1 MYGKDGKWYK
11 NDHDGLNDMWAAN
24 SRWNQQERQNK
35 LLQEQNRLQKE
46 RNKLMKNQQR
56 QNKNYDNDGI
66 SSSQIFVSEILNKF
80 HSESKGKISR
90 QNALKLA
97 DKKSSIIMHASFM
110 IIVIPLCLTG
120 FVDVIIDTILKI
132 FGIWIN
138 FNSDAMIGKSLLAV
152 YIVYFI
158 YLVVSY
164 FDLKGKTMKK
174 SKSRVRIS

>member
-56 QNKNYDNDGI
+56 QNKNYDSDGI